1 MVRRKKRRK
10 SRGKAPNDFDFDI
23 PSLEIPEIKI
33 PIFETTKEK
42 KVDPNRLSRIEL
54 ISALVDSISSE
65 ELYRA
70 LIRLGR
76 GKLAEEFK
84 AELERINEKYEKIKA
99 EIGGEKEFGLKSE
112 FSRLIID
119 ELVSK
124 LKEVYKISYRA
135 YNEIDF
141 HKQLEPFLVGLSSA
155 IESALSTFGLDVKV
169 IREFE
174 LPSRERIDLMVLVGK
189 FRVGIEVKYSLD
201 ETSKVQRLLGQI
213 DEYAPYCDCMLIVI
227 YNQTPS
233 NILRKIKEKEKSI
246 GKEIRIVTPVKVW

>member
-1 MVRRKKRRK
+1 MRRKKRRK
-10 SRGKAPNDFDFDI
+10 SRRSTSTDFGLDI
-23 PSLEIPEIKI
+23 PTVEIPEIKI
-33 PIFETTKEK
+33 PTFEMTKERK
-42 KVDPNRLSRIEL
+42 IDPNKLSRIEL

-84 AELERINEKYEKIKA
+84 AELERINEKYRKIKA
-99 EIGGEKEFGLKSE
+99 EIEGKKEFGLKSE

-124 LKEVYKISYRA
+124 LKEVYKVSYDA
-135 YNEIDF
+135 YDEIDF
-141 HKQLEPFLVGLSSA
+141 HKQLEPFLIGLTSA

-174 LPSRERIDLMVLVGK
+174 LPSHERIDLMVLVGK
-189 FRVGIEVKYSLD
+189 FKVGIEVKYSLD

-213 DEYAPYCDCMLIVI
+213 DEYAPYCDAMLIVI
-227 YNQTPS
+227 YKQTPS

-246 GKEIRIVTPVKVW
+246 GKEIRIVTPTKVW